1 MKFILMGLVK
11 SFTKEMG
18 RAPNVGELKLLRRE
32 AEIIEQQN
40 KIIPFPGGGKDRISP
55 FTPRPENK
63 KSIDLAKE
71 LEELTNKNLE
81 ERGLGSIKLGDKL
94 PPPKNKK
101 PDVDPE
107 LQAMDD
113 QNTMFKD
120 FENRTETDAEIIA
133 RMNKQNKDS
142 VKRLKEKKWPPLLII
157 IFKRWKG

>member
-18 RAPNVGELKLLRRE
+18 RAPNVGELKLLKRE

-40 KIIPFPGGGKDRISP
+40 KIIPFPGGGKDRVSP

-81 ERGLGSIKLGDKL
+81 ERGLGSIKLGDEL

-101 PDVDPE
+101 PAVDPE
-107 LQAMDD
+107 LQKSEDRKKLIED
-113 QNTMFKD
+113 FK
-120 FENRTETDAEIIA
+120 
-133 RMNKQNKDS
+133 
-142 VKRLKEKKWPPLLII
+142 KRNSGLLSDYDLGYFLSI
-157 IFKRWKG
+157 RG